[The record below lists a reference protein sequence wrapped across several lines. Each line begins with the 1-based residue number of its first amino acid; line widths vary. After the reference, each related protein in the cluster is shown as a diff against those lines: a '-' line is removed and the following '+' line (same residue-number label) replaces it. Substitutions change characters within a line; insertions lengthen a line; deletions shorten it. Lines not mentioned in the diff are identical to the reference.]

1 MTMALTLLRG
11 DVGYRYRPI
20 VRRPT
25 SAMRRRRR
33 AMNQLL
39 RAIHYG
45 LSRPDSECAR
55 QARLLADIFMPE
67 LGVRLDETRH
77 EPLALHVV
85 KDVEGDAAGA

>member
-1 MTMALTLLRG
+1 MTMALTLLRA
-11 DVGYRYRPI
+11 DVGFRYRPI
-20 VRRPT
+20 VRRPNR
-25 SAMRRRRR
+25 AMRRRRR

-45 LSRPDSECAR
+45 LSRPDSESAR

-85 KDVEGDAAGA
+85 KHVEGDAAGA